1 MRGPSGARQTFIVMI
16 LVPLLA
22 GTLGGFFGGVGG
34 ALITAALNP
43 PACVNQALFKTDVTI
58 PDGTQVAAGERFDKK
73 WLVLNAEGRNHC
85 TWTADYNIVW
95 IGGPNLAERGSSFP
109 VQPTSPGQEVTVTA
123 NMIAPST
130 PGTYKSK
137 WILRSPD
144 GELFGDQFWA
154 MIEVK

>member
-1 MRGPSGARQTFIVMI
+1 MRRPSGSREKTVTM

-22 GTLGGFFGGVGG
+22 GTMGGIFGGIGTV
-34 ALITAALNP
+34 LTTAVLNP
-43 PACVNQALFKTDVTI
+43 PACVNQALFVADITI
-58 PDGTQVAAGERFDKK
+58 PDGTQVAAGERFDKR

-95 IGGPNLAERGSSFP
+95 IGGPNLAEPTPSFP
-109 VQPTSPGQEVTVTA
+109 VQPTSPGQEVTITA

-130 PGTYKSK
+130 PGTYKST

-144 GELFGDQFWA
+144 GELFGDPFWA
-154 MIEVK
+154 TIEVK